1 MVADLAML
9 LPKHLEFNFNSI
21 QSKLISIHHGDNELN
36 ELNHSTQLCSI
47 EQNNEKGPLVPFV
60 NPDLVS
66 CVVAITCVV
75 IYL

>member
-36 ELNHSTQLCSI
+36 RSTQLCSI